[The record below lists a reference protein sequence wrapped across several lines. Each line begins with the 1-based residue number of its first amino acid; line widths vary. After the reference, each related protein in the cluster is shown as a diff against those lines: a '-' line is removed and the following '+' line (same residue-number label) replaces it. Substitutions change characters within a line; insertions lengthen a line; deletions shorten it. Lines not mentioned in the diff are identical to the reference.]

1 MISAKD
7 IEARAKEH
15 LQENGAFL
23 VDLKI
28 SPSNEIQIAFEK
40 KEGAV
45 SIQDCVGLSRA
56 IEGSLDR
63 ESEDF
68 KLNVSSPGLSEPFKV
83 FEQYQKNRG
92 RKVDVKL
99 ANGDK
104 ISGVLN
110 DVNEEEILVF
120 CRDKKKIEG
129 KRTWVEEEL
138 KINFE
143 NIKETKVVVQFK

>member
-1 MISAKD
+1 MISAND
-7 IEARAKEH
+7 IEAIAREH

-28 SPSNEIQIAFEK
+28 SVTNEIQIAFEK
-40 KEGAV
+40 NEGAV

-63 ESEDF
+63 ENEDF

-83 FEQYQKNRG
+83 REQYQKNKG
-92 RKVDVKL
+92 RKIDVKL
-99 ANGDK
+99 LDGDK

-110 DVNEEEILVF
+110 AVNEEEILVF
-120 CRDKKKIEG
+120 CREKKKIEG
-129 KRTWVEEEL
+129 KRKWIEEEL